1 MKNCIPVVFVLSL
14 WLTGLTACEMK
25 AVSIRSSQ
33 APHPIYSHASIFD
46 ITREL
51 TQELLINLQDE
62 SARSSTCIVTT
73 FVRLDNLKTA
83 DTLGRLLAEGM
94 GNELV
99 KAGMAVTE
107 IRNSNA
113 VSVHPTTGELI
124 LSRDKTELKGYM
136 DAAYALTGTYSVGE
150 RSVTISVR
158 LLDLRSNRIVAVASN
173 ELIRT
178 PDINALLSDE
188 ARVAPTTYDRLP
200 SR

>member
-1 MKNCIPVVFVLSL
+1 
-14 WLTGLTACEMK
+14 MK